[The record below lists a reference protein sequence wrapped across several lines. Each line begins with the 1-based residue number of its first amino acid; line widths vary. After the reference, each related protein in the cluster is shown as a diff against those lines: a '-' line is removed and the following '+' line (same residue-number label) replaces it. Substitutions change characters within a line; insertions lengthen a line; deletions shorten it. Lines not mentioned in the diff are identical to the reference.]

1 MQLLQHSDMQE
12 EMRLEAID
20 VIVSAMEKYCM
31 VEQAVGPSRQYDVG
45 ESDFN
50 LCWVDVCNILN

>member
-1 MQLLQHSDMQE
+1 MQVLQNSDMQE

-45 ESDFN
+45 ESYYI
-50 LCWVDVCNILN
+50 CWVDVCKSLN

>member
-1 MQLLQHSDMQE
+1 MQLLQNSDMQE

-45 ESDFN
+45 E
-50 LCWVDVCNILN
+50 